1 MLKPQDILV
10 TLKLLVVND
19 VLAEHS
25 FASIAE
31 AVAMSVSETHA
42 SVKRAT
48 QCHLLSHLSR
58 PESRR
63 GGLPQVATSHLLR
76 FVENGLPYVFPAKRG
91 PVVRGV
97 PTGIGMEP
105 LRDELVVGVEEL
117 IPVWPIDRGPNLV
130 LGIALAPIYRSCPQA
145 AANDKQLYRLLSLV
159 DAIRDT
165 GIRQQQVAFS
175 LFERE
180 VREAAR
186 NPHRLTM
193 IR

>member
-63 GGLPQVATSHLLR
+63 GGLPQVATSRLSEESPLELTWSR
-76 FVENGLPYVFPAKRG
+76 Y
-91 PVVRGV
+91 
-97 PTGIGMEP
+97 GMNW
-105 LRDELVVGVEEL
+105 L
-117 IPVWPIDRGPNLV
+117 W
-130 LGIALAPIYRSCPQA
+130 ASRS
-145 AANDKQLYRLLSLV
+145 
-159 DAIRDT
+159 
-165 GIRQQQVAFS
+165 
-175 LFERE
+175 
-180 VREAAR
+180 
-186 NPHRLTM
+186 
-193 IR
+193 